1 MHLRRRR
8 TYTAFSFIAASI
20 LALLLFLLVEQCCY
34 YSSSLLLSAVANE
47 DENKSTTASSDDH
60 RSLRLRLNEYND
72 PKTVTAASRNTG
84 VHDDLSHEQ
93 LQGTASSEAT
103 YYKLPAVAQH
113 PPPPIQVCGI
123 SAPINY
129 NIDVSIHTK
138 YHHSCPLTSSP
149 IPNEEITLI
158 YLGDLPYSPY
168 GQTGNNLIELFHALQ
183 YAHTYN
189 NNNNLSGSSNMAIV
203 GIKIYTWPIQLL
215 TMMWME
221 MPSTT
226 VDAENND
233 SWVDWKQFVEET
245 LCIRIITTHEELA
258 QYKEIIEMTNTK
270 DLFRL
275 LPQLDTDNVASNSI
289 ASATPTTSTTT
300 TTLEEYIEY
309 QCYILRSLYRYYNKG
324 LGYQA
329 RRNGRIVPTL
339 NMCSV
344 IDTLFGNENNS
355 NQSNNI
361 QYSVI
366 HSRSEVGN
374 SLKAVSRRSGTDPT
388 ASMSMEPEYI
398 KSILRPL
405 NMLTSPIV
413 YIGDKKA
420 NPDIIERLLHDV
432 ELGPYIILVPPSN
445 TNSWVGGDI
454 TLGTLATVFIGNPG
468 STFSIFIAKSRLAL
482 GFSHTYLFRKWEES
496 SGEWVNSC
504 DVWCVFDKRIVNYHS

>member
-1 MHLRRRR
+1 MHQRRRR
-8 TYTAFSFIAASI
+8 TCTAFSFIASI
-20 LALLLFLLVEQCCY
+20 LALPAR
-34 YSSSLLLSAVANE
+34 SSSLLLSAVVNE
-47 DENKSTTASSDDH
+47 DENKSTATDNH
-60 RSLRLRLNEYND
+60 RSLRLRLDEYND
-72 PKTVTAASRNTG
+72 PKTVTAR
-84 VHDDLSHEQ
+84 VHDDLTHKQ

-103 YYKLPAVAQH
+103 YNNLPAEDQH
-113 PPPPIQVCGI
+113 PPPIQMCGR
-123 SAPINY
+123 SAPIDY

-149 IPNEEITLI
+149 AVNNEDITLI
-158 YLGDLPYSPY
+158 YLGDLPYAPY

-183 YAHTYN
+183 YAHTYKP
-189 NNNNLSGSSNMAIV
+189 STAIV
-203 GIKIYTWPIQLL
+203 GIKLYTWPIQLL

-221 MPSTT
+221 MPTTT
-226 VDAENND
+226 VDAENEND
-233 SWVDWKQFVEET
+233 GSSGLVWKQFVEET
-245 LCIRIITTHEELA
+245 LCIRIITTNEELT

-275 LPQLDTDNVASNSI
+275 LPQLDTDVDASSSI
-289 ASATPTTSTTT
+289 ASAIPTT

-324 LGYQA
+324 VGYQA

-344 IDTLFGNENNS
+344 IDTLFGDNDGGTAATATTIDNNT

-361 QYSVI
+361 HYSVI

-374 SLKAVSRRSGTDPT
+374 TLKAVSRRSGTDPT
-388 ASMSMEPEYI
+388 ASMTMEPEYI

-420 NPDIIERLLHDV
+420 NPDIVNRLLHDV
-432 ELGPYIILVPPSN
+432 DIGPYIIVVPSN
-445 TNSWVGGDI
+445 NSWVGGDI
-454 TLGTLATVFIGNPG
+454 TLGTMATVFIGNPG

-482 GFSHTYLFRKWEES
+482 GFSHTYLFRKYEEN

-504 DVWCVFDKRIVNYHS
+504 DVWCVFDKKIVNYHS